1 MKRFAVVLLA
11 SLLCLTAVPAVTGC
25 PTAITAEAHSGRTDA
40 NGGHHDNKNKSGLGS
55 YHYHCGG
62 NPAHLHENGVCPY
75 ASSGSVKATQ
85 PAAAPAPAAD
95 VPAPQFP
102 SAGDTSQQGAAQL
115 SAEDALASMVTQ
127 TQTWLQAFGYYSG
140 EINGVFDETT
150 QQALT
155 AFQTAYGL
163 TVDGMINAE
172 IIQLFGITV

>member
-1 MKRFAVVLLA
+1 M
-11 SLLCLTAVPAVTGC
+11 
-25 PTAITAEAHSGRTDA
+25 
-40 NGGHHDNKNKSGLGS
+40 
-55 YHYHCGG
+55 
-62 NPAHLHENGVCPY
+62 
-75 ASSGSVKATQ
+75 KATQ

-95 VPAPQFP
+95 VPAPQVP

>member
-1 MKRFAVVLLA
+1 
-11 SLLCLTAVPAVTGC
+11 
-25 PTAITAEAHSGRTDA
+25 
-40 NGGHHDNKNKSGLGS
+40 
-55 YHYHCGG
+55 
-62 NPAHLHENGVCPY
+62 
-75 ASSGSVKATQ
+75 
-85 PAAAPAPAAD
+85 
-95 VPAPQFP
+95 
-102 SAGDTSQQGAAQL
+102 
-115 SAEDALASMVTQ
+115 MVTQ

>member
-85 PAAAPAPAAD
+85 PAAAPAP
-95 VPAPQFP
+95 
-102 SAGDTSQQGAAQL
+102 DTSQQGAAQL